1 MGHGCLEFQ
10 VDPYMGF
17 FMAKKTKPFWVGLAA
32 AAHRTLDRVI
42 LGYTQP
48 FPIWKCIPYKPV
60 KPPKAFEP
68 SHKFFV
74 SQNWKSLIER
84 RPDVAPKAKQELER
98 DLQQA
103 APAFAGGSRWT
114 PPEVP

>member
-17 FMAKKTKPFWVGLAA
+17 FMAKKQNHAA